1 MTLSEKIMF
10 AKIVEVLTDN
20 QRDEMMNSILVDM
33 KELYKEEGF
42 EYNKELIET
51 YNILGEFG
59 GIISEVDK
67 K

>member
-1 MTLSEKIMF
+1 
-10 AKIVEVLTDN
+10 
-20 QRDEMMNSILVDM
+20 M

-42 EYNKELIET
+42 GYNEELIET